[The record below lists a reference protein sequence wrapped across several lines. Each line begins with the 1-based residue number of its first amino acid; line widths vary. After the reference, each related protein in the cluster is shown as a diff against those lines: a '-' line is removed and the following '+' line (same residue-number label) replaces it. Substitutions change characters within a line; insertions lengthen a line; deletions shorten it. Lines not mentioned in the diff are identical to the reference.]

1 MKKKYFY
8 ILLLFG
14 FLLTVNI
21 SYAQYSTEKPNID
34 ITQNIDGLS
43 IYPNP
48 VINGKVFIS
57 TKLNLT
63 KEVNIYDVL
72 GKKIISQTLFGEEL
86 NISNLTPGVYILRIK
101 EHEFSATRKLVV
113 R

>member
-8 ILLLFG
+8 ILILFG
-14 FLLTVNI
+14 FLLTVNT
-21 SYAQYSTEKPNID
+21 SYAQLNNEKTKIEHSID
-34 ITQNIDGLS
+34 ELS

-48 VINGKVFIS
+48 VSNGKIYIS
-57 TKLNLT
+57 TKLNLV

-72 GKKIISQTLFGEEL
+72 GKKIVSKILFGKEL
-86 NISNLTPGVYILRIK
+86 NISKLTPGVYILRIK
-101 EHEFSATRKLVV
+101 EEEFTATRKLVV

>member
-8 ILLLFG
+8 LLLFLG
-14 FLLTVNI
+14 FLLTVNT
-21 SYAQYSTEKPNID
+21 SYAQSITQKPNTN
-34 ITQNIDGLS
+34 ITQNIDGLT

-48 VINGKVFIS
+48 VNNGKIFIS

-72 GKKIISQTLFGEEL
+72 GKKIISQTLFGKEL
-86 NISNLTPGVYILRIK
+86 NVSKLTSGVYILKIK
-101 EHEFSATRKLVV
+101 EEEFSVTRKLVV

>member
-14 FLLTVNI
+14 FLLTVNT
-21 SYAQYSTEKPNID
+21 SYAQFSTEKSNTD
-34 ITQNIDGLS
+34 IAQNIEGLS

-48 VINGKVFIS
+48 VNHGKVFIS

-63 KEVNIYDVL
+63 KEINIYDVL
-72 GKKIISQTLFGEEL
+72 GKNIISQTLFGEEL
-86 NISNLTPGVYILRIK
+86 NISNLSPGVYILRIK
-101 EHEFSATRKLVV
+101 ENEFSATRKLVV